1 MEKHLEQYLQDMSIE
16 DEEDKPLV
24 LSNLPQFYSSE
35 RNLRSLIGRF
45 LNPDYQRMSNWILE
59 MPRIWRLYDRV
70 RGVALSRDRF
80 QFIFKYDD
88 DINEILKTGVWTQD
102 DWGVVMERWV
112 EDPPANYL
120 MFLPVWI
127 RLRNLPVNHYTKET
141 ITEIAGC
148 VGQVLEVPFD
158 EKEAQSK
165 DYVRVRILLDI
176 SKGLKNFKE
185 LQLPNGSL
193 VKIGIDYERV
203 RKRCFQCQKLTHD
216 KSRCPFAQIEITVG
230 DCSSTNVLADTIK
243 ADLLNPKNSRL
254 KTTTQRAVQDSTRA
268 FSKDK
273 EIDLRGKNITT
284 AECSSPKLLA
294 DVTKLDVMNQKT
306 SSYETPLQSLP
317 QGNSFYCSPSALYSN
332 GLEAS
337 SSKKLQQKL
346 PTAKRPRSWLKNTK
360 DRKGKNLKTQD
371 KSLDNQMEI
380 SGKNLIQEQE
390 NGVAKSLQRDTNT
403 VVPGELPQDQ

>member
-1 MEKHLEQYLQDMSIE
+1 MSIE
-16 DEEDKPLV
+16 EEEDKPLV

-35 RNLRSLIGRF
+35 RNVRSLIGRF

-59 MPRIWRLYDRV
+59 MPRIWRLYNRV

-80 QFIFKYDD
+80 QFIFKYDE

-112 EDPPANYL
+112 ADPPANYL

-127 RLRNLPVNHYTKET
+127 RLRNLPVNHYTKDT
-141 ITEIAGC
+141 IGEIAGC
-148 VGQVLEVPFD
+148 VGQVLELPFD

-165 DYVRVRILLDI
+165 DYVRVRILLDV

-203 RKRCFQCQKLTHD
+203 RKRCFQCQRLTHD
-216 KSRCPFAQIEITVG
+216 KSRCPFAQLDITAR
-230 DCSSTNVLADTIK
+230 DCSSTNLLAEAITSDVRDPKILSLKIPQQSASQDLTRVFIK
-243 ADLLNPKNSRL
+243 GKG
-254 KTTTQRAVQDSTRA
+254 
-268 FSKDK
+268 
-273 EIDLRGKNITT
+273 IDLHDKDILT

-294 DVTKLDVMNQKT
+294 DAIKANVMNQKI
-306 SSYETPLQSLP
+306 SSFEAPPQSLP
-317 QGNSFYCSPSALYSN
+317 QGNSFYCSPSALYSS
-332 GLEAS
+332 GLEAT
-337 SSKKLQQKL
+337 SSKSLHQKL

-360 DRKGKNLKTQD
+360 DRKRKNLKSRD
-371 KSLDNQMEI
+371 ISLDNQMEV
-380 SGKNLIQEQE
+380 SEKNLIQEQG
-390 NGVAKSLQRDTNT
+390 NGLAKSL
-403 VVPGELPQDQ
+403 